1 MPILRRLSLRS
12 LPERLE
18 ELASALDA
26 GLRAETAAH
35 AAGIDANVGDGLV
48 EAMRRSGFGL
58 AAHELELLAAC
69 ERAGRLP
76 AALRR
81 MAAIQVRRRDRQ
93 RRLVGR
99 LAYPSLILGFGVVL
113 ALAIVPAGRV
123 TGIVTLT
130 LTIGLLLGIVGV
142 AWRVRAAQRDP
153 AIDPARW
160 PLVGAIARDA
170 AESPYLA
177 AMHALHGSGVPLD
190 EAHRLAT
197 KTVPYAAA
205 RARLIVAAEA
215 LRRGLPLAES
225 LATCASLSPESLE
238 ILARAEPLG
247 ALEDAFTRAATR
259 RDDTLDRRLDT
270 AVRVLG
276 SVAFAAAAIL
286 VLVIALDFYGGLF
299 ARVLPR

>member
-1 MPILRRLSLRS
+1 MSILRRLSLRS
-12 LPERLE
+12 VPERLE

-35 AAGIDANVGDGLV
+35 AAGIDAHVGDGLV

-58 AAHELELLAAC
+58 APHEFELLAAC
-69 ERAGRLP
+69 ERAGRVP
-76 AALRR
+76 AAMRR
-81 MAAIQVRRRDRQ
+81 MAASRVRRRDRQ
-93 RRLVGR
+93 RRLLGR
-99 LAYPSLILGFGVVL
+99 LAYPSLILGLGVVL
-113 ALAIVPAGRV
+113 ALAIVPLGRV
-123 TGIVTLT
+123 TGVVTLS
-130 LTIGLLLGIVGV
+130 LAIGLLLAIVGA

-177 AMHALHGSGVPLD
+177 AMHALHASGVPLD

-197 KTVPYAAA
+197 KAVPYAAA
-205 RARLIVAAEA
+205 RARLIGAAEA

-225 LATCASLSPESLE
+225 LASCSSLSPETLE

-247 ALEDAFTRAATR
+247 ALEDAFARAATR
-259 RDDTLDRRLDT
+259 RDDTLDRRLDSS
-270 AVRVLG
+270 VRVLG

-299 ARVLPR
+299 ARVAPR